1 MSEWT
6 NTECRRLSLNASTI
20 QRTKEDET
28 EKIRKTASRGEMKN
42 GRRNVVKKNLLME
55 VESVTVYLLLGVDIR
70 SWDGFARW
78 RVTVT
83 NRRVANNPPAPYTPG
98 PMTQDAANSLLG
110 IMKQPTPRSAD
121 PFRNVGCL
129 LSFGEGDEL
138 QPLQIDQDGSHGDN
152 DAGANNNSSN
162 NNNNNQTIEL
172 EAEPTTRSTRSNR
185 PARVSLEPTPTSS
198 NQIRNPYAKQYNNNS
213 KSSRRQTKKQKQKQ
227 KDEEEKERERE
238 EAAEQKQ
245 AAEPE
250 EQDEDKEVEDA
261 EEIDAN
267 SNTEAYTKKVVRTHD
282 QFILIVADAT
292 DPAKNDPGDAVLHE
306 MFTKKV
312 TMKDGIRED
321 YLFYYHV
328 SGAKSLQSKTLV
340 DQAMKIWTTNIKN
353 LVSGD
358 PLNFKSHHTYS
369 RQLFSAFHLRGVP
382 YNEGE
387 FKHRGGYKAVVKKD
401 WAEKRAKDP
410 TLGTKRTKAKFDEF
424 VDEKFK
430 KVINDGIYKPY
441 EDMLDLL
448 KLMAMELGRQFGVRG
463 KDELVFLQWKY
474 LRMGTFK
481 YGSMEDLRYVIVAPG
496 GGFDKSHQLS
506 LNNAEVST
514 NYPMVVEDTDNP
526 NCIVKLIFYYQDVCS
541 PDQTA
546 KYVFK
551 AKSPVGADTIRK
563 WVRDFAEVADFK
575 DWEKTVTRKKPAV
588 DYNKNSSNNK
598 PPIAPSTKKVV
609 IDVDQHDKENA
620 PVPQDRAP
628 AVVLGTKEP
637 SPSKDTLK
645 KELQKRKKDSKEL
658 KKENKKQRTKLQ
670 DAEDNVVQFTINL
683 KESNNINKTLS
694 NEVDRLHQIG
704 KQLRKEK
711 TNLEQQLEKQK
722 DLHEKE
728 LLHQQAEA
736 DTKLAKLKD
745 RYAKDLEEAKKIAT
759 KEAKDNFKL
768 SKMEWRNEKGRME
781 SDHRNQV
788 ALAETKIEN
797 EQRLRD
803 IELKGKQN
811 EIDQLHQHMNQNQC
825 AIM

>member
-1 MSEWT
+1 MNNIT
-6 NTECRRLSLNASTI
+6 NLSFQDLW
-20 QRTKEDET
+20 E
-28 EKIRKTASRGEMKN
+28 
-42 GRRNVVKKNLLME
+42 
-55 VESVTVYLLLGVDIR
+55 
-70 SWDGFARW
+70 
-78 RVTVT
+78 
-83 NRRVANNPPAPYTPG
+83 ANNPPAPYTPG

-110 IMKQPTPRSAD
+110 IMKQPTPCSAD

-138 QPLQIDQDGSHGDN
+138 QPLQIDHDGGNNNN
-152 DAGANNNSSN
+152 DAGADNNSSS

-172 EAEPTTRSTRSNR
+172 EAEPTTRSTRSNH
-185 PARVSLEPTPTSS
+185 PARVSLEPTPTS
-198 NQIRNPYAKQYNNNS
+198 NRIRNPYAKQYNNNS

-227 KDEEEKERERE
+227 KDVEETERERK

-245 AAEPE
+245 AAKPE
-250 EQDEDKEVEDA
+250 EQEGKEVED
-261 EEIDAN
+261 EEIDVNVAADKYCKMIYHN
-267 SNTEAYTKKVVRTHD
+267 PNGFNTFGEDGDRFTNAESNTEAY
-282 QFILIVADAT
+282 
-292 DPAKNDPGDAVLHE
+292 AK
-306 MFTKKV
+306 KKV

-353 LVSGD
+353 LVSED

-369 RQLFSAFHLRGVP
+369 RQLFSAFDLLGVP
-382 YNEGE
+382 CNEG
-387 FKHRGGYKAVVKKD
+387 KLTHKGGYKAVVKKD

-424 VDEKFK
+424 VEEKFK
-430 KVINDGIYKPY
+430 KVIDDGIYKPY

-448 KLMAMELGRQFGVRG
+448 KLMAMELGGQFGVRG

-481 YGSMEDLRYVIVAPG
+481 YGSMKDLRYVIVAPG
-496 GGFDKSHQLS
+496 GAFDKSHQLS

-526 NCIVKLIFYYQDVCS
+526 NCI
-541 PDQTA
+541 TA

-551 AKSPVGADTIRK
+551 AKSPVGANTIRK

-575 DWEKTVTRKKPAV
+575 DWEKYTPHDNWHRCCTILASDVNVPEKHAKSSHPYIHQSSKTQKTVQGVLCSGLHKEQQSEKKTAV
-588 DYNKNSSNNK
+588 DNNKNSSNNK
-598 PPIAPSTKKVV
+598 PPIAPSTKKVI
-609 IDVDQHDKENA
+609 IDVDQHDKENT

-645 KELQKRKKDSKEL
+645 KEVQKQKKDSKEL

-670 DAEDNVVQFTINL
+670 DAEGNVVQLTIDL

-694 NEVDRLHQIG
+694 NEVNRLHQIG

-728 LLHQQAEA
+728 LLHQQAKA

-745 RYAKDLEEAKKIAT
+745 RYAKDLEDAKKIAT
-759 KEAKDNFKL
+759 KEAEDNFKL
-768 SKMEWRNEKGRME
+768 SKMEWRDEKGRME
-781 SDHRNQV
+781 ADHRNQV

-811 EIDQLHQHMNQNQC
+811 EIDQLHWHMNQNQC

>member
-1 MSEWT
+1 MNNRT
-6 NTECRRLSLNASTI
+6 NLSFQDLWEAI
-20 QRTKEDET
+20 
-28 EKIRKTASRGEMKN
+28 
-42 GRRNVVKKNLLME
+42 
-55 VESVTVYLLLGVDIR
+55 
-70 SWDGFARW
+70 
-78 RVTVT
+78 
-83 NRRVANNPPAPYTPG
+83 NPPAPYTPG
-98 PMTQDAANSLLG
+98 PMTQDAVNSLLG

-138 QPLQIDQDGSHGDN
+138 QPLQIDQDGGDGDN
-152 DAGANNNSSN
+152 DASADNNSSNN

-172 EAEPTTRSTRSNR
+172 EAEPTTQSTRSNR
-185 PARVSLEPTPTSS
+185 PARVSLEPTPTS
-198 NQIRNPYAKQYNNNS
+198 NRIRNPYAKQYNNNS
-213 KSSRRQTKKQKQKQ
+213 KTSSRRQTKKQKQKQ
-227 KDEEEKERERE
+227 KDVEEKERERE

-245 AAEPE
+245 AAESE
-250 EQDEDKEVEDA
+250 EQEDKEVED

-267 SNTEAYTKKVVRTHD
+267 VAADKYCKMIYHNPNRFNTFGEDGDQFTNAKSNTEAYAKKVVRTHD
-282 QFILIVADAT
+282 QFIQIVADATAT

-340 DQAMKIWTTNIKN
+340 NQAIKIWTTNIKN

-358 PLNFKSHHTYS
+358 PLNFKSHHMYS
-369 RQLFSAFHLRGVP
+369 RQLFSAFHSRGVP
-382 YNEGE
+382 YNKGE
-387 FKHRGGYKAVVKKD
+387 FKHKGGYKAVVKKD

-410 TLGTKRTKAKFDEF
+410 TLGTKRTKAEFDEF

-430 KVINDGIYKPY
+430 
-441 EDMLDLL
+441 
-448 KLMAMELGRQFGVRG
+448 
-463 KDELVFLQWKY
+463 
-474 LRMGTFK
+474 
-481 YGSMEDLRYVIVAPG
+481 
-496 GGFDKSHQLS
+496 KSHQLS

-526 NCIVKLIFYYQDVCS
+526 NCIVNLIFYYRDVCS

-575 DWEKTVTRKKPAV
+575 DWEKYTPHDNRRMFQRRFNSKTQKTVQGVLCSGLHKEQQSEKKPAV
-588 DYNKNSSNNK
+588 DNNKNSSNNK
-598 PPIAPSTKKVV
+598 PPIAPSTKKVI
-609 IDVDQHDKENA
+609 IDVDQHDKENT
-620 PVPQDRAP
+620 PVPQDQAP
-628 AVVLGTKEP
+628 AVALGTKEP
-637 SPSKDTLK
+637 SPSKETLK
-645 KELQKRKKDSKEL
+645 KEVQKRKKDSKEL

-670 DAEDNVVQFTINL
+670 DAEDN
-683 KESNNINKTLS
+683 
-694 NEVDRLHQIG
+694 
-704 KQLRKEK
+704 
-711 TNLEQQLEKQK
+711 
-722 DLHEKE
+722 
-728 LLHQQAEA
+728 
-736 DTKLAKLKD
+736 LAKLKD
-745 RYAKDLEEAKKIAT
+745 RYAKDLEDAKKIAT
-759 KEAKDNFKL
+759 KEAEDNFKL

-781 SDHRNQV
+781 ADHRNQV

-797 EQRLRD
+797 EQQLRD

-811 EIDQLHQHMNQNQC
+811 EIDQLHRHMNQNQC

>member
-1 MSEWT
+1 MNNRT
-6 NTECRRLSLNASTI
+6 NLSFQDLW
-20 QRTKEDET
+20 E
-28 EKIRKTASRGEMKN
+28 
-42 GRRNVVKKNLLME
+42 
-55 VESVTVYLLLGVDIR
+55 
-70 SWDGFARW
+70 
-78 RVTVT
+78 
-83 NRRVANNPPAPYTPG
+83 ANNPPAPYTPG
-98 PMTQDAANSLLG
+98 PMTQDAANSLLD

-138 QPLQIDQDGSHGDN
+138 QPLQIDQNGGDGDGDD
-152 DAGANNNSSN
+152 DAGADNNSSNN

-185 PARVSLEPTPTSS
+185 PVRVSLEPTPTS
-198 NQIRNPYAKQYNNNS
+198 NRIRNPYAKQYNNNS
-213 KSSRRQTKKQKQKQ
+213 KSSQRQTNKQ
-227 KDEEEKERERE
+227 KDVEEKERERE

-250 EQDEDKEVEDA
+250 EQEDKEVED

-267 SNTEAYTKKVVRTHD
+267 
-282 QFILIVADAT
+282 VAADKYY
-292 DPAKNDPGDAVLHE
+292 PAKNDPGDAVLHE

-353 LVSGD
+353 LVSRD

-369 RQLFSAFHLRGVP
+369 HQLFSVFHSRGVP

-387 FKHRGGYKAVVKKD
+387 FKHKGGYKAVVKKD
-401 WAEKRAKDP
+401 WAAKRAKDP
-410 TLGTKRTKAKFDEF
+410 TLGTKRTKAEFDEF

-430 KVINDGIYKPY
+430 KVIDDGIYKPY

-463 KDELVFLQWKY
+463 KDELIFLQWQY
-474 LRMGTFK
+474 LKMGTFK
-481 YGSMEDLRYVIVAPG
+481 YGLMKDLRYVIVAPG

-506 LNNAEVST
+506 LNNVEVST

-526 NCIVKLIFYYQDVCS
+526 NCIVKLIFYYRD
-541 PDQTA
+541 TA
-546 KYVFK
+546 KYAFK
-551 AKSPVGADTIRK
+551 AKSPVGADTIHK

-575 DWEKTVTRKKPAV
+575 DWEKYTPHDNRHRCCTILASDVNVPEKVRMDHLRHKHAKSSHLYIHQNSKTQKTNSNQKKMVV
-588 DYNKNSSNNK
+588 DNNKNSSNNK
-598 PPIAPSTKKVV
+598 PPIAPSTKKV
-609 IDVDQHDKENA
+609 IINVDQHDKENT
-620 PVPQDRAP
+620 P
-628 AVVLGTKEP
+628 EP
-637 SPSKDTLK
+637 SPSKETLK
-645 KELQKRKKDSKEL
+645 KEVQKQKKDSKEL

-670 DAEDNVVQFTINL
+670 DAKDNVVQLTIHL

-694 NEVDRLHQIG
+694 NE
-704 KQLRKEK
+704 
-711 TNLEQQLEKQK
+711 
-722 DLHEKE
+722 
-728 LLHQQAEA
+728 
-736 DTKLAKLKD
+736 DT
-745 RYAKDLEEAKKIAT
+745 KKIAT
-759 KEAKDNFKL
+759 KEAEDNFKL

-781 SDHRNQV
+781 ADHRNQV

-811 EIDQLHQHMNQNQC
+811 EIDQLYRHMNQNQC